1 VFGIAYAFITVPSMT
16 RLQSEL
22 HDDIRGRIFG
32 VLNTLVSVFS
42 FLPLLLVGPVADIYG
57 VAPVFFGA
65 AVVCV
70 LAWAGGRASRRRIRP
85 ILAP

>member
-1 VFGIAYAFITVPSMT
+1 
-16 RLQSEL
+16 
-22 HDDIRGRIFG
+22 

-65 AVVCV
+65 AVTCV
-70 LAWAGGRASRRRIRP
+70 VAWAGGRASRRRSHVIP
-85 ILAP
+85 TS